1 MVLTNGDLVPP
12 NPRPTL
18 LTLFALFLTFK
29 AGGFQMWSCERPK
42 EGIQIRKRERRQ
54 LRERQVGGMRREN
67 GGGGG
72 LWSGSTKILFV
83 FSRNEPEQSYWHL
96 GSLSQMYLSSVWT
109 PVQPST
115 MLGHS
120 VGSWCRGDH
129 RCSVW
134 PCVHIFL
141 PPWTAQSTVEKYVWL
156 V

>member
-67 GGGGG
+67 GGGDCGVAP
-72 LWSGSTKILFV
+72 LRSCL
-83 FSRNEPEQSYWHL
+83 
-96 GSLSQMYLSSVWT
+96 SLAGMSQNKVT
-109 PVQPST
+109 
-115 MLGHS
+115 
-120 VGSWCRGDH
+120 D
-129 RCSVW
+129 
-134 PCVHIFL
+134 I
-141 PPWTAQSTVEKYVWL
+141 
-156 V
+156 